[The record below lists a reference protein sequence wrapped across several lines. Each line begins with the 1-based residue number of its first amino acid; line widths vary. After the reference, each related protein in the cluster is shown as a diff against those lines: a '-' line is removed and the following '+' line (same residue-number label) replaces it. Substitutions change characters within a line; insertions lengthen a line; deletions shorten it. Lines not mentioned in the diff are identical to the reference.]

1 VVKISTKTSGTS
13 QEDVSTLIFTAP
25 RRILQIDNNA
35 NGIFYLPSMATLS
48 IFILLIATMV
58 TALCLTYIVYLFKLR
73 EGEGHAREVW
83 ELLLERIQHESFGPH
98 EAETQI
104 CTGL

>member
-1 VVKISTKTSGTS
+1 MQTETFIC
-13 QEDVSTLIFTAP
+13 L
-25 RRILQIDNNA
+25 
-35 NGIFYLPSMATLS
+35 SMVTHS

-58 TALCLTYIVYLFKLR
+58 TLLCPTYLVYLFKLR

-83 ELLLERIQHESFGPH
+83 ELPLEMIQRESSSLH
-98 EAETQI
+98 EAGTQI